1 MGKLA
6 VVGHDDVGLR
16 FYVLR
21 MYRCHFTGHCI
32 TKYSKMET
40 FLSIISGLS
49 FLAFVVGMIRPAA
62 VKCKSRGKVAL
73 IYLGMFIV
81 CAFVGA
87 SIAEDKF
94 PKEESGAVTQNANKQ
109 PEEKKTEIPVLGIG
123 SVYAMEYG
131 NADVKISFDNIQVKR
146 IPNDGLNLIFYLTIK
161 NNSND
166 TFFISNCDWKLLDSD
181 KIEVEDTGI
190 YDPMFGDFMPSTFFF
205 TTVDP
210 NVGKKENVGYSVKE
224 ETYYLSINGKI
235 IAKIPL
241 DKKE

>member
-1 MGKLA
+1 
-6 VVGHDDVGLR
+6 
-16 FYVLR
+16 
-21 MYRCHFTGHCI
+21 
-32 TKYSKMET
+32 MET
-40 FLSIISGLS
+40 FLRIIAGLS
-49 FLAFVVGMIRPAA
+49 FLAFVVGMISSAA

-73 IYLGMFIV
+73 IYIGVFIV
-81 CAFVGA
+81 CVFIGA

-94 PKEESGAVTQNANKQ
+94 SIEKSNVEIQNANTLT
-109 PEEKKTEIPVLGIG
+109 EEIKTEIPVLGIG
-123 SVYAMEYG
+123 SVYTMEYS
-131 NADVKISFDNIQVKR
+131 NADVKISFDNVQVKR

-181 KIEVEDTGI
+181 KIEVEDAGI

-205 TTVDP
+205 TTVSP

-224 ETYYLSINGKI
+224 ETYYLSINGKV
-235 IAKIPL
+235 IAQIPL